1 MRLTT
6 IKLSGF
12 KSFVE
17 PTVIPITSDLI
28 GIVGPNGCGK
38 SNIIDAVRWV
48 LGESKASAL
57 RGDSIQDVIFGG
69 SAHRNP
75 VGRASVELIFDN
87 NQGSSNG
94 QWSSYAEIAI
104 KRVIQ
109 REGNSNYYIN
119 NIHVRR
125 RDIADLFLGTGVGGR
140 GYAIIEQG
148 MISRIIE
155 AKPQELKMFLEE
167 AAGISKYRE
176 RRHETE
182 LRLND
187 TYKNLL
193 RIEDIATELKKQI
206 AHLEIQADTA
216 QKYITLNQQLQNA
229 QQILWLQQRD
239 ESTKQR
245 LAAEEEITQSEQLL
259 AVEAEQLHQSRY
271 TRENLRAQEHDLNE
285 QLHEI
290 QGQLYGVNAEK
301 ARIEQE
307 IAQFQK
313 NKTRLAQ
320 QLADIDKQLA
330 ANQHHRESTTNQ
342 LTHWQK
348 EKGHALAEHEASLQ
362 KHRIESEKLPEFEA
376 IFDQYQTAYEHLRDH
391 FTQTEQAINLT
402 LTHIQHSSKTIQQ
415 LEARIS
421 RLKHEY
427 STLSDIDHHQ
437 LTELQTQLTHIENQ
451 LHATEETLATSESA
465 FSETNQ
471 QKETAT
477 AQVHETQKAIA
488 NLQAQFNALHHLQQ
502 KIKNSDADA
511 LGHWLRKHHLDSEK
525 RLWHHIQIEK
535 EWENALESI
544 LQERLN
550 SLAFSRLETI
560 LDWQNDLPLGKLSIF
575 ELPSIKDQDNT
586 HHNKTQEPGIS
597 VALSHADR
605 KTLFTFLTCND
616 EYLFSLLQHWLDK
629 TYVVDS
635 INSGLQQRHQLAPD
649 EQWVTREGHLITRRS
664 VFFHSPDSHL
674 HGVLSR
680 QRELNRIQSE
690 ITGREETL
698 TVQQAIL
705 ADSVAQHEALRQSIQ
720 SLHRE
725 QQQFTQ
731 HRHTLQIEQAKRL
744 QINIQ
749 MEQRKVQV
757 TTELNEIHL
766 QLDKENQQKADA
778 EHNAAELRV
787 QIDTIKEQLRSAK
800 NATET
805 ASHALGD
812 QRLLIQTAL
821 KTAQEASF
829 NEKICQNKIN
839 DLEKLFIS
847 IEEDKE
853 RLLHARTALN
863 TEAENQDDSILNI
876 QLETCSLRCEE
887 LEVSVAEHR
896 NILDQTRQRI
906 REIEELSMSMEHR
919 QTKLRNAITQLQ
931 LKKQASGLSE
941 ERYNEELH
949 EASADEESLLPL
961 MNSKT
966 NSAWQADI
974 KRLHQSITALGAVN
988 LAALDELETVR
999 SREGHLDIQIQDLR
1013 EATAILQTA
1022 IEQIDQETRKL
1033 LRKTFDTV
1041 NTHLQELFP
1050 LIFSGGKAALVLSD
1064 DKILD
1069 AGIMLTAQPP
1079 GKKNNSI
1086 HLLSGGEKALTALA
1100 LIFSLFRLN
1109 PAPFCMLDEVDAPLD
1124 DSNTARFCELVKKL
1138 SKQTQFLFIS
1148 HNKITMETAQQLIGI
1163 TMQEQGVSRVVAVNI
1178 AGMLD
1183 SEKTK
1188 DTVTS

>member
-1 MRLTT
+1 MRLTK

-17 PTVIPITSDLI
+17 PTAIPTTSNLI

-87 NQGSSNG
+87 NQGSANG

-109 REGNSNYYIN
+109 REGNSSYYIN

-187 TYKNLL
+187 THKNLL
-193 RIEDIATELKKQI
+193 RIEDIAVELKKQI
-206 AHLEIQADTA
+206 EHLEIQANTA
-216 QKYITLNQQLQNA
+216 KKYIALNTQLQNT
-229 QQILWLQQRD
+229 QQILWLQQRN

-245 LAAEEEITQSEQLL
+245 LATEEEIKQTEQLL
-259 AVEAEQLHQSRY
+259 AIEAEQLHQSRCM
-271 TRENLRAQEHDLNE
+271 RENLRAQEHDLNE

-301 ARIEQE
+301 VRIEQE
-307 IAQFQK
+307 IIQFQK

-320 QLADIDKQLA
+320 QLSDIDKQLT
-330 ANQHHRESTTNQ
+330 ANQHHRESTTNH

-348 EKGHALAEHEASLQ
+348 EKENTLAEYEAGLQ
-362 KHRIESEKLPEFEA
+362 KHHIESEKLPELET
-376 IFDQYQTAYEHLRDH
+376 IFHQHQKAYENLRNN
-391 FTQTEQAINLT
+391 FTQTEQSITLT

-415 LEARIS
+415 LESRIS
-421 RLKHEY
+421 RLEHEY
-427 STLSDIDHHQ
+427 STLSDIDRNQ
-437 LTELQTQLTHIENQ
+437 LTELQTQLTQVENQ
-451 LHATEETLATSESA
+451 LLETEETLATSESA

-471 QKETAT
+471 QKETT
-477 AQVHETQKAIA
+477 TVQVHETQKAIA
-488 NLQAQFNALHHLQQ
+488 NLHAQFNALHNLQQ
-502 KIKNSDADA
+502 KIKNSDA
-511 LGHWLRKHHLDSEK
+511 LKHWLHKYNLDSEK

-535 EWENALESI
+535 EWESALESI

-550 SLAFSRLETI
+550 SLTFSQLETI
-560 LDWQNDLPLGKLSIF
+560 LDWQNDLPPGKLSIL
-575 ELPSIKDQDNT
+575 ELPPIKNLHNT
-586 HHNKTQEPGIS
+586 NHNKTQEPEIS
-597 VALSHADR
+597 TAFFHTDR

-629 TYVVDS
+629 TYVIDN
-635 INSGLQQRHQLAPD
+635 INSGLQQRHQLASD
-649 EQWVTREGHLITRRS
+649 EQWITREGYIITRHS
-664 VFFHSPDSHL
+664 VFFHSPDSYL

-690 ITGREETL
+690 ITDHEKKL
-698 TVQQAIL
+698 AIQQSIL
-705 ADSVAQHEALRQSIQ
+705 ADNVAQHEKLQQSIQ
-720 SLHRE
+720 SLRHN
-725 QQQFTQ
+725 QQQLTQ
-731 HRHTLQIEQAKRL
+731 HRHTLQIEQTKRL

-749 MEQRKVQV
+749 TEQRKAQI
-757 TTELNEIHL
+757 TTELNEINL
-766 QLDKENQQKADA
+766 LLDKESRQKADA
-778 EHNAAELRV
+778 ERDASELHS
-787 QIDTIKEQLRSAK
+787 QIDEIKEQLHSAK

-805 ASHALGD
+805 ASHALSN
-812 QRLLIQTAL
+812 QRLIIQTAL

-839 DLEKLFIS
+839 DLEQSLKS
-847 IEEDKE
+847 IEEDKK
-853 RLLHARTALN
+853 RLLHTRAVLN
-863 TEAENQDDSILNI
+863 TETENQDDSILNI
-876 QLETCSLRCEE
+876 QLETCSLRCKE
-887 LEVSVAEHR
+887 LEISVAEQR
-896 NILDQTRQRI
+896 NMLDQTRQRI
-906 REIEELSMSMEHR
+906 QEIEELSMSMEHR
-919 QTKLRNAITQLQ
+919 QTKLRESITQLQ
-931 LKKQASGLSE
+931 LKKQASVLSE
-941 ERYNEELH
+941 ERYNEQLR

-961 MNSKT
+961 INSKT
-966 NSAWQADI
+966 NVALQADI
-974 KRLHQSITALGAVN
+974 KQLHQSITALGAVN

-999 SREGHLDIQIQDLR
+999 LREGNLDIQIQDLR

-1022 IEQIDQETRKL
+1022 IEQIDQETKKL
-1033 LRKTFDTV
+1033 LKKTFDTV
-1041 NTHLQELFP
+1041 NANLQELFP
-1050 LIFSGGKAALVLSD
+1050 LIFSGGKAELVLCD

-1069 AGIMLTAQPP
+1069 AGITLTAQPP

-1124 DSNTARFCELVKKL
+1124 DNNTARFCELVKNL

-1163 TMQEQGVSRVVAVNI
+1163 TMQEQGVSRVVTVNI
-1178 AGMLD
+1178 TGMLD
-1183 SEKTK
+1183 SEITK
-1188 DTVTS
+1188 DAVPS

>member
-1 MRLTT
+1 MRLAK

-17 PTVIPITSDLI
+17 PTAIPITSNLI

-57 RGDSIQDVIFGG
+57 RGDSLQDVIFGG
-69 SAHRNP
+69 SAHRKP
-75 VGRASVELIFDN
+75 IGRASVELIFDN
-87 NQGSSNG
+87 NQGSANG

-119 NIHVRR
+119 NLHVRR

-155 AKPQELKMFLEE
+155 AKPHELKMFLEE

-182 LRLND
+182 LRLSD
-187 TYKNLL
+187 THRNLV
-193 RIEDIATELKKQI
+193 RIEDIAIELKKQI
-206 AHLEIQADTA
+206 EHLEIQAKA
-216 QKYITLNQQLQNA
+216 AKEYITLNKQLQHT
-229 QQILWLQQRD
+229 QQTLWLQQRN

-245 LAAEEEITQSEQLL
+245 LAAEEEIKQIEQLL
-259 AVEAEQLHQSRY
+259 TIEAEQLHQNRC
-271 TRENLRAQEHDLNE
+271 TRESLRAQEHDLSE
-285 QLHEI
+285 QLHET
-290 QGQLYGVNAEK
+290 QGQSYGANAEK

-307 IAQFQK
+307 IIQFQK

-320 QLADIDKQLA
+320 QLSDIDKQLT
-330 ANQHHRESTTNQ
+330 ANQHHRESTTNH

-348 EKGHALAEHEASLQ
+348 EKENALAEHEAGLQ
-362 KHRIESEKLPEFEA
+362 KHRIESEKLPELET
-376 IFDQYQTAYEHLRDH
+376 IFHQYQKAYENLRNN
-391 FTQTEQAINLT
+391 FTQTEQSINLT
-402 LTHIQHSSKTIQQ
+402 LTHIQHGSKTIQQ
-415 LEARIS
+415 LESRIS
-421 RLKHEY
+421 RLEHEY
-427 STLSDIDHHQ
+427 STLSDIDHDQ
-437 LTELQTQLTHIENQ
+437 LAELQAQITQIENQ
-451 LHATEETLATSESA
+451 LHETEETLTASELA

-471 QKETAT
+471 QKETA
-477 AQVHETQKAIA
+477 AVQVHETQKAIA
-488 NLQAQFNALHHLQQ
+488 NLHAQFNALHHLQQ
-502 KIKNSDADA
+502 KIKNNDA
-511 LGHWLRKHHLDSEK
+511 LKHWLHKHNLDSEK

-560 LDWQNDLPLGKLSIF
+560 LDWKNDLPPGKLSIF
-575 ELPSIKDQDNT
+575 ELPPIKDQRDIA
-586 HHNKTQEPGIS
+586 HNKTQEPGIS
-597 VALSHADR
+597 TALFHAHR
-605 KTLFTFLTCND
+605 KTLFTFLTCDD

-629 TYVVDS
+629 TYVIDS
-635 INSGLQQRHQLAPD
+635 INFGLQQRHQLASD
-649 EQWVTREGHLITRRS
+649 EQLVTREGHIITRHS

-680 QRELNRIQSE
+680 QRELNRMQSE
-690 ITGREETL
+690 ITDHEKKLAAQQSVL
-698 TVQQAIL
+698 TECI
-705 ADSVAQHEALRQSIQ
+705 AQCEKLRHTMQ
-720 SLHRE
+720 SLHHN
-725 QQQFTQ
+725 QQQLTQ

-757 TTELNEIHL
+757 TTELNEINL
-766 QLDKENQQKADA
+766 QRDKENQQKADA
-778 EHNAAELRV
+778 ERDASELRS
-787 QIDTIKEQLRSAK
+787 QIDQIKEQLHSAE
-800 NATET
+800 NAMEA
-805 ASHALGD
+805 ASHALSD
-812 QRLLIQTAL
+812 QRLIIQTAL

-839 DLEKLFIS
+839 DLEQSLKS
-847 IEEDKE
+847 IEEDKK
-853 RLLHARTALN
+853 RLLHSRSALN
-863 TEAENQDDSILNI
+863 AETANQDDSILNI
-876 QLETCSLRCEE
+876 QLEACSLRCQE
-887 LEVSVAEHR
+887 LEVSVAEQR
-896 NILDQTRQRI
+896 NMLDQTRQRI
-906 REIEELSMSMEHR
+906 QEIEKLSMSMEHR
-919 QTKLRNAITQLQ
+919 QTKLRESITQLQ

-941 ERYNEELH
+941 ERYNEQLR
-949 EASADEESLLPL
+949 EAFADEESLLPL
-961 MNSKT
+961 IDSKT
-966 NSAWQADI
+966 NTALQTDI
-974 KRLHQSITALGAVN
+974 KRLQQSITALGAVN
-988 LAALDELETVR
+988 LAALDELETAR
-999 SREGHLDIQIQDLR
+999 LREGNLDIQVQDLR
-1013 EATAILQTA
+1013 EATAILQAA
-1022 IEQIDQETRKL
+1022 IEQIDQTTKQL
-1033 LRKTFDTV
+1033 LKKTFDTV
-1041 NTHLQELFP
+1041 NANLQELFP
-1050 LIFSGGKAALVLSD
+1050 LIFSGGKAELVLSD

-1069 AGIMLTAQPP
+1069 AGITLTAQPP

-1124 DSNTARFCELVKKL
+1124 DNNTARFCELVKNL

-1178 AGMLD
+1178 AGVLD

-1188 DTVTS
+1188 DAVPS